1 MAGSLLRRLVKSKPG
16 QNAGGPRFTAIGVN
30 INKPCMDLPDTVSIG
45 GGVRFA
51 QQLITFQISCQNRI
65 KKADVA
71 GRCFLIDTA
80 DAKIR
85 RHFDLPAIDFP
96 FVADQSE

>member
-1 MAGSLLRRLVKSKPG
+1 MAGSLLRRLVKSKSG

-30 INKPCMDLPDTVSIG
+30 INKPCMDLPNTVSIG

-51 QQLITFQISCQNRI
+51 QQLMTFQIGGHNRI

-71 GRCFLIDTA
+71 GRRFLIDTA

-85 RHFDLPAIDFP
+85 RYFDLSAIDFP
-96 FVADQSE
+96 FFTDQSE